1 MSSASNATAGQ
12 CTPREGVPRHGLSD
26 RTHPVWASFII
37 CTRNRAA
44 ALQDCLRSIEAAA
57 KAHPRCNI
65 ELVVVDNGSTDG
77 TAHLLPRLAASS
89 ALPLTVVSE
98 ARRGLAAA
106 RNAGMAQARGKILV
120 FVDDDIRLDR
130 RYLRD
135 LERHYATG
143 DACIIRGG
151 RVELGDPADLP
162 FTIKTSPARER
173 FTRATHPG
181 GFIQGCNMTMHS
193 EVAAL
198 VGSFD
203 ERFGAG
209 AALHAAED
217 TDFLLRA
224 HLLDIPIEYVPDMAV
239 FHHHG
244 RRTQRAI
251 RSIYAN
257 YNIGN
262 GGLYAKHAR
271 NAPWLLRHLYW
282 TGRSAW
288 RECFGGPYFDAGLR
302 LSYWPMVAMNLAGA
316 LKFMALAL
324 LGRSAGYRQVGSE
337 VVGEEVEQRS

>member
-1 MSSASNATAGQ
+1 MSSGSNAIAPQ
-12 CTPREGVPRHGLSD
+12 CAPREGLPRHGISD
-26 RTHPVWASFII
+26 RAHPIWASFII
-37 CTRNRAA
+37 CTRDRAA
-44 ALQDCLRSIEAAA
+44 ALEACLRSIEAAS
-57 KAHPRCNI
+57 KAHPRCSI

-77 TAHLLPRLAASS
+77 TAQLLPRLATLLE
-89 ALPLTVVSE
+89 LPMTMVSE
-98 ARRGLAAA
+98 MRRGLAAA
-106 RNAGMAQARGKILV
+106 RNAGVAHARGKILV

-130 RYLRD
+130 HYLRD
-135 LERHYATG
+135 LEQHYATG
-143 DACIIRGG
+143 DQCIIRGG

-162 FTIKTSPARER
+162 FTIKTSPANER

-181 GFIQGCNMTMHS
+181 GFIQGCNMSMHR
-193 EVAAL
+193 EAATL

-224 HLLDIPIEYVPDMAV
+224 HLLGIPVEYVPDMTV

-244 RRTQRAI
+244 RRTRRAI

-271 NAPWLLRHLYW
+271 SAPWLLRHLYW

-288 RECFGGPYFDAGLR
+288 RECFGGPRFEEELR

-316 LKFMALAL
+316 FKFMALAL
-324 LGRSAGYRQVGSE
+324 LGRSAGYRQGEPE
-337 VVGEEVEQRS
+337 VIGEELEQRS